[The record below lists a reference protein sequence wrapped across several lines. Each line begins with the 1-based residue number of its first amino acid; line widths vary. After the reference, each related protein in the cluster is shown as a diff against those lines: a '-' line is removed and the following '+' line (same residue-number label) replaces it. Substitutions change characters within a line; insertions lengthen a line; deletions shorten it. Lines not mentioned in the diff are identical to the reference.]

1 MQKAVTAKTKLVIL
15 STPNNPTGTVCG
27 TDDLKNL
34 LSGISENV
42 VVIIDEA
49 YLEFVTD
56 KSVRNPVKEILPEF
70 PNAVVF
76 RTFSKA
82 YGLANLR
89 VGYAIGNSE
98 IIGAIDKVA
107 LPFLVNGL
115 AQTAVHASLEKEAER
130 ELWDRVG
137 EVISER
143 QRVYD
148 VLTADGW
155 PVTRSQANFL
165 WLPLQGEAGAV
176 FQQLE
181 SSGIVTRPFENEGIR
196 VTIGTPDENDRFLDA
211 IGSR

>member
-1 MQKAVTAKTKLVIL
+1 M
-15 STPNNPTGTVCG
+15 
-27 TDDLKNL
+27 
-34 LSGISENV
+34 
-42 VVIIDEA
+42 
-49 YLEFVTD
+49 
-56 KSVRNPVKEILPEF
+56 
-70 PNAVVF
+70 
-76 RTFSKA
+76 
-82 YGLANLR
+82 
-89 VGYAIGNSE
+89 GYASGNSE
-98 IIGAIDKVA
+98 TIGAIDKVA

-115 AQTAVHASLEKEAER
+115 AQSAVLASLEKEAER